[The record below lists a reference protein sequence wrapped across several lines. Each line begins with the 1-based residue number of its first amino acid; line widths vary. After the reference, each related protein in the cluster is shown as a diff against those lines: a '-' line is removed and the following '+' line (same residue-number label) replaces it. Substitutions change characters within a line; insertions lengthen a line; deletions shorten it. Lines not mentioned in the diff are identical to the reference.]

1 MHSLSA
7 RHELQISAVPR
18 GVVVHVFFAGLH
30 ELAPQAVSLSAAHCT
45 HVPVPAPASASL
57 LEAAVVLQTPFPAMF
72 VQSAFVVQ
80 GVQSP
85 AMHADADADLQ
96 SDCVRHSTQ
105 RFFEVSQSRAFPQS
119 PFFVHWTQ
127 VFFEVSQTGVAP
139 EQSESFVH
147 CTHCSVLGLHTGFGA
162 EQLLS
167 VVHCTQ
173 VFFEVSQTGVA
184 AMLEQW
190 VFCVHG
196 TQTFFEVSHAGF
208 GAEQLLSAVHSTH
221 FWLAVLQA
229 GFGPEHWVP
238 VRHSTH
244 VFVLSSQTGVVP
256 LHAGVHAEVV
266 PPVPSPPVDVPAL
279 VPPALVPP
287 RLEPPTLEPPAPL
300 EFVSLVLFP
309 PELAPPERVLLSPEL
324 VPPTPPSLR
333 STSAQE
339 RLEAQSELRL
349 EHAALVTA
357 TASRSKRLGR
367 WGFGRCF
374 IGMCKRSD

>member
-167 VVHCTQ
+167 VVHSTQ
-173 VFFEVSQTGVA
+173 VFFEVSQTGAVV
-184 AMLEQW
+184 LEQW
-190 VFCVHG
+190 AFPVHG
-196 TQTFFEVSHAGF
+196 TQTFFEVSHQGF
-208 GAEQLLSAVHSTH
+208 GCEQLLSVVHSTH
-221 FWLAVLQA
+221 FWLAELQTDFA
-229 GFGPEHWVP
+229 TGHWVP

-244 VFVLSSQTGVVP
+244 VFVLSSQNGVVP
-256 LHAGVHAEVV
+256 LHAGVHADAV
-266 PPVPSPPVDVPAL
+266 PPVATPLVDAPAL
-279 VPPALVPP
+279 VPPAFAPP
-287 RLEPPTLEPPAPL
+287 RLAPPTLA
-300 EFVSLVLFP
+300 P
-309 PELAPPERVLLSPEL
+309 PEFEVPALLPPVLAPPERVPPSPEL
-324 VPPTPPSLR
+324 LPPTPPSLR
-333 STSAQE
+333 STPAQE
-339 RLEAQSELRL
+339 RFAPQSELRL
-349 EHAALVTA
+349 EHAPTA
-357 TASRSKRLGR
+357 TAIASRSKK
-367 WGFGRCF
+367 RCF
-374 IGMCKRSD
+374 IRMCKRVG

>member
-1 MHSLSA
+1 MNVIGTHRAVTVPASPGTPPMHSLSA
-7 RHELQISAVPR
+7 RHELQISTVPLA
-18 GVVVHVFFAGLH
+18 VVVHVFFAGLH
-30 ELAPQAVSLSAAHCT
+30 ELVPQAVSLSAAHCT

-85 AMHADADADLQ
+85 AIHADAAADLQ

-105 RFFEVSQSRAFPQS
+105 RSFVVSQNRVFPAQS
-119 PFFVHWTQ
+119 AFFVHSTQ
-127 VFFEVSQTGVAP
+127 VFFVVSQTGVAP
-139 EQSESFVH
+139 EQSEPFVH

-173 VFFEVSQTGVA
+173 VFFEVSQTGA
-184 AMLEQW
+184 AVPEQW

-208 GAEQLLSAVHSTH
+208 GAEQLLSVVHSTH
-221 FWLAVLQA
+221 FWLAELQA
-229 GFGPEHWVP
+229 GFGAEHWVP

-266 PPVPSPPVDVPAL
+266 PPVATLLVDAPAL
-279 VPPALVPP
+279 VPPALAPP
-287 RLEPPTLEPPAPL
+287 RLAPPR
-300 EFVSLVLFP
+300 
-309 PELAPPERVLLSPEL
+309 LAPPEFELLALLPPVLAPPRPASL
-324 VPPTPPSLR
+324 VAPPTGAGLQF
-333 STSAQE
+333 A
-339 RLEAQSELRL
+339 
-349 EHAALVTA
+349 
-357 TASRSKRLGR
+357 K
-367 WGFGRCF
+367 
-374 IGMCKRSD
+374 